1 MPHTIYDNFFLSNE
15 VEDQFNSHLDLQK
28 FVKVDNSLVGEP
40 GMLRKINRY
49 RATSATQKLTM
60 GNGNTQSIE
69 VSYGAREYRIA
80 MAQNRFQYYDEQAM
94 TDPMLVPVGV
104 RHMGT
109 DMFNTVN
116 ADLFG
121 EFNKTTQIVVVQ
133 NLGFDAFADA
143 VSMMNIEGTDND
155 PESIMAF
162 AFVCPSDVAAL
173 RKALKDELK
182 YVEAFART
190 GYVGTVAGVNIYTK
204 KDAVKGTI
212 VVAVNG
218 AVTLFNKK
226 GVEVEQ
232 PQRDADD
239 ANIRLNTIFSRK
251 YYIAALTDERKAV
264 KIVQGTAAVT
274 TDTTAQEGKVYYEA
288 SGLGFVEAEVPEGG
302 NPKTLGLYE
311 ITPTNAVG

>member
-1 MPHTIYDNFFLSNE
+1 MAHTIYDNFFLANE
-15 VEDQFNSHLDLQK
+15 VEDQYNSHLDLQQ
-28 FVKVDNSLVGEP
+28 FCLIDNDLVGEA
-40 GMLRKINRY
+40 GMLKKINRY
-49 RATSATQKLTM
+49 RATSATQKLAM
-60 GNGNTQSIE
+60 GAGNTESIE
-69 VSYGAREYRIA
+69 VSYGQREYRIA

-116 ADLFG
+116 ADIFG
-121 EFNKTTQIVVVQ
+121 EFNKATMVVPVATF
-133 NLGFDAFADA
+133 GFDGFADA

-155 PESIMAF
+155 PESIFAF
-162 AFVCPSDVAAL
+162 AFVCPADVAAI

-182 YVEAFART
+182 YVESFART
-190 GYVGTVAGVNIYTK
+190 GYVGTVAGVNLYTK

-212 VVAVNG
+212 IVGVKS

-232 PQRDADD
+232 AQRNSDD

-251 YYIAALTDERKAV
+251 YYVAAITDERKAV
-264 KIVQGTAAVT
+264 KLLAGATAAVT
-274 TDTTAQEGKVYYEA
+274 TDTTVDDSKTYYEA
-288 SGLGFVEAEVPEGG
+288 SGLGYVVVEPAAGS
-302 NPKTLGLYE
+302 NPKSLGYYE
-311 ITPTNAVG
+311 ITVS

>member
-1 MPHTIYDNFFLSNE
+1 MSHTIYDNFFLSNE

-28 FVKVDNSLVGEP
+28 FVKVDNSLVGEA

-121 EFNKTTQIVVVQ
+121 EFNKATQIVVVQ

-264 KIVQGTAAVT
+264 KVVQGSAAVSS
-274 TDTTAQEGKVYYEA
+274 DTSVNSSKTYYEA
-288 SGLGFVEAEVPEGG
+288 SGLGYVAVDPEEGD
-302 NPKTLGLYE
+302 NPHTKGWYE
-311 ITPTNAVG
+311 ITPSF

>member
-1 MPHTIYDNFFLSNE
+1 MAHTIYDNFFLSNE

-28 FVKVDNSLVGEP
+28 FCKVDNSLVGTA

-80 MAQNRFQYYDEQAM
+80 LAQNRFEYYDEQAM

-116 ADLFG
+116 GDIYD
-121 EFNKTTQIVVVQ
+121 EFKKATMVIVTA
-133 NLGFDAFADA
+133 NLGFDNFADA
-143 VSMMNIEGTDND
+143 VAKMNIEGTDND
-155 PESIMAF
+155 PADIGAF
-162 AFVCPSDVAAL
+162 AFVCPADVAAL
-173 RKALKDELK
+173 RKALKDDLK

-204 KDAVKGTI
+204 KDATRGTVI
-212 VVAVNG
+212 VATNS
-218 AVTLFNKK
+218 AVTIFNKK
-226 GVEVEQ
+226 GTEIEQ
-232 PQRDADD
+232 PQRDSDD
-239 ANIRLNTIFSRK
+239 ANVRKNTIFARK
-251 YYIAALTDERKAV
+251 YYIAALTDETKAV
-264 KIVQGTAAVT
+264 KVVQGTAAVSS
-274 TDTTAQEGKVYYEA
+274 DTSVNSTKTYYEA
-288 SGLGFVEAEVPEGG
+288 DGIGYIEVEPEEGD
-302 NPKTLGLYE
+302 NPHTKGWYE
-311 ITPTNAVG
+311 ITPSF

>member
-1 MPHTIYDNFFLSNE
+1 MPHTIYDNFFLANE
-15 VEDQFNSHLDLQK
+15 VEDQYNSHLDLQQ
-28 FVKVDNSLVGEP
+28 FCLIDNDLVGEA
-40 GMLRKINRY
+40 GMLKKINRY

-69 VSYGAREYRIA
+69 VSYGQREYRIA

-116 ADLFG
+116 ADIFG
-121 EFNKTTQIVVVQ
+121 EFNKATMVVPVATF
-133 NLGFDAFADA
+133 GFDGFADA

-155 PESIMAF
+155 PKSIMAF
-162 AFVCPSDVAAL
+162 AFVCPADVAAI

-182 YVEAFART
+182 YVESFART
-190 GYVGTVAGVNIYTK
+190 GYVGTVAGVNLYTK

-212 VVAVNG
+212 VVGVKS

-232 PQRDADD
+232 AQRNSDD

-251 YYIAALTDERKAV
+251 YYVAAITDERKAV
-264 KIVQGTAAVT
+264 KLLAGATAAVT
-274 TDTTAQEGKVYYEA
+274 TDTTVDDSKTYYEA
-288 SGLGFVEAEVPEGG
+288 SGLGYVVVEPAAGS
-302 NPKTLGLYE
+302 NPKSLGYYE
-311 ITPTNAVG
+311 ITVA